1 MVIRILADGYN
12 SYLFD
17 IPDPILTPEPQF
29 LDVMLK
35 DQQQEPVKQT
45 PVKEESKAPSKK
57 QSKELD
63 ILDGLLTL
71 DDYKRVL
78 SILKTYQSKQPQN
91 KNQNFTEE
99 EPRKAENL
107 SELYQRR

>member
-1 MVIRILADGYN
+1 
-12 SYLFD
+12 
-17 IPDPILTPEPQF
+17 
-29 LDVMLK
+29 MLK

-45 PVKEESKAPSKK
+45 PVKEERKATSKK

-78 SILKTYQSKQPQN
+78 SILKTYQSKQY
-91 KNQNFTEE
+91 KNTTQKSTQE
-99 EPRKAENL
+99 EPRKVENL
-107 SELYQRR
+107 SQLYQRR